1 MKLIIKRIKKCSQAI
16 NYIFCKD
23 SVIHWNIQCHPD
35 DPECKNTL
43 LKQTDR
49 CSSSQ

>member
-1 MKLIIKRIKKCSQAI
+1 MKRIKKCSQAI

-23 SVIHWNIQCHPD
+23 SVIHWIIHCH
-35 DPECKNTL
+35 PECKNTL

-49 CSSSQ
+49 CSSS